1 MGEKLRGWE
10 EKEKVSIP
18 PLETNGFAS
27 DVIIREPV
35 RPIREQNPSE
45 DLGED
50 PTVILNSPIRVRI
63 RRMRTDETAEIDKE
77 SFVIGKSVEADFV
90 VKENPTVSR
99 KHARIFRTEEGY
111 CLEDLNSSN
120 HVYVDG
126 EQIHSPVRL
135 ADGSVFRLSQD
146 EEFEF
151 TVRAD

>member
-1 MGEKLRGWE
+1 M
-10 EKEKVSIP
+10 
-18 PLETNGFAS
+18 
-27 DVIIREPV
+27 
-35 RPIREQNPSE
+35 
-45 DLGED
+45 
-50 PTVILNSPIRVRI
+50 ILNSPIHIRI

-90 VKENPTVSR
+90 VQENPTVSR

-126 EQIHSPVRL
+126 EQIHSPGFVW